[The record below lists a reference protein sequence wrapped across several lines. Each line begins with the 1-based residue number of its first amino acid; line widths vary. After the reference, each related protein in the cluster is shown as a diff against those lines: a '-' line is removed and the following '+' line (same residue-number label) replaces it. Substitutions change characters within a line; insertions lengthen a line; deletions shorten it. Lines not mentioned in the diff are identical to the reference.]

1 MSKFNKGLKDKNIV
15 VGITGSIAAYKSA
28 YLVSKLKQQ
37 GVNID
42 VIMTENA
49 TKFITPLTF
58 QTLSQNKVH
67 VDMFGWD
74 CPSFSKKK
82 GTVPETA
89 FNYEMAHI
97 SLADKA
103 DLIIVCPATANI
115 IGKIASGIANDL
127 LSTTIMSTTVPV
139 LFAPAM
145 NEKMYNNKIVQ
156 GNIAK
161 LKKSGY
167 KFIEPETGLLACG
180 CYGKGRLADIDK
192 ILNVI
197 KLTLTKL
204 EKMLYFKMKKE
215 VNENESNKKRKNEK

>member
-1 MSKFNKGLKDKNIV
+1 MLKFNKRLKDKNIV

-37 GVNID
+37 GANID

-58 QTLSQNKVH
+58 QTLSQNKVYM
-67 VDMFGWD
+67 DMFGWD
-74 CPSFSKKK
+74 SAGDCPSFLKKK
-82 GTVPETA
+82 GTVPVGK
-89 FNYEMAHI
+89 MAHI

-145 NEKMYNNKIVQ
+145 NDKMYNNKIVS
-156 GNIAK
+156 GNIRK
-161 LKKSGY
+161 LKSIGY

-180 CYGKGRLADIDK
+180 YYGKGRLADIDK

-197 KLTLTKL
+197 KLTLT
-204 EKMLYFKMKKE
+204 
-215 VNENESNKKRKNEK
+215 

>member
-1 MSKFNKGLKDKNIV
+1 MSKFNKGLKKKNIV

-37 GVNID
+37 GANID

-74 CPSFSKKK
+74 SAGK
-82 GTVPETA
+82 
-89 FNYEMAHI
+89 MAHI

-145 NEKMYNNKIVQ
+145 NDKMYNNKIVS
-156 GNIAK
+156 GNIRK
-161 LKKSGY
+161 LKSIGY

-180 CYGKGRLADIDK
+180 YYGKGRLANIDK
-192 ILNVI
+192 ILDCIINTI
-197 KLTLTKL
+197 RNYKG
-204 EKMLYFKMKKE
+204 E
-215 VNENESNKKRKNEK
+215 VL